1 MAGMA
6 PEIEFSLMAG
16 SPASIQPLLS
26 QFEAQ
31 HGVHVRPRLMRW
43 DVAWSDLVKVALY
56 GDGPDVSEI
65 GSTWLGDLIA
75 MNALRPFAPGELAL
89 FGGPSAFL
97 PSTLQAAQLL
107 GDAQQWAIPWLTG
120 ARLLF
125 YRRSLMA
132 RAGVDESA
140 AFADPAQLHHTLE
153 RLASAGVAVP
163 WTVPTGPTHTTL
175 LNVSSWVWG
184 AGGDF
189 ISPDGKRTV
198 FSQPEAVAGMRAYFA
213 LGRHLA
219 PSVRA
224 LTGLQPDDQFLH
236 QPGTALTLSGPWL
249 FGAAQGLAAAN
260 LPADLGVAL
269 PPGPSFVGGS
279 HLVIWKHS
287 RHPEAALQLAAYLN
301 QRQPQLAYSQ
311 AVGLIPTRLEALAEP
326 PFATHPFWQLATR
339 GLRTGRSFRVTR
351 SWGLMEDRLTT
362 ALANLWTDVLADPDA
377 DLAAAIYRRLEPLA
391 KRLDL
396 VLGQA

>member
-16 SPASIQPLLS
+16 SPAHIQPLLD
-26 QFEAQ
+26 QFEAA
-31 HGVHVRPRLMRW
+31 HGVRVRPRLMTW
-43 DVAWSDLVKVALY
+43 DMAWSDLVKVALY

-65 GSTWLGDLIA
+65 GSTWLGDLAA
-75 MNALRPFAPGELAL
+75 MNALRPFEPADLAL
-89 FGGPSAFL
+89 FGGPAAFL
-97 PSTLQAAQLL
+97 PSTWQGAQLL
-107 GDAQQWAIPWLTG
+107 GETQPWAIPWLTG

-125 YRRSLMA
+125 YRRGLLE
-132 RAGVDESA
+132 RAGVDEAS
-140 AFADPAQLHHTLE
+140 AFADPEHLHRTVE
-153 RLASAGVAVP
+153 RLAAAGVQVP

-175 LNVSSWVWG
+175 LNVASWVWG

-189 ISPDGKRTV
+189 ISPDGKRTF
-198 FSQPEAVAGMRAYFA
+198 FSQPQARAGMRAYFA
-213 LGRHLA
+213 LGRFLA
-219 PSVRA
+219 PPVRA
-224 LTGLQPDDQFLH
+224 LTGLQPDDHFLQH
-236 QPGTALTLSGPWL
+236 PETAITLSGPWL
-249 FGAAQGLAAAN
+249 FGAAQAGL
-260 LPADLGVAL
+260 PEQLGVAL

-279 HLVIWKHS
+279 QLVVWKHS
-287 RHPEAALQLAAYLN
+287 RHPEAALRLAAFLCAP
-301 QRQPQLAYSQ
+301 QPQLAYSQ

-362 ALANLWTDVLADPDA
+362 ALASLWPDVLADPEA
-377 DLAAAIYRRLEPLA
+377 DLDALIARRLEPLA
-391 KRLDL
+391 QRLDL